1 MSELIGLDEAKLHCR
16 IDNDDSYED
25 AMIQAYIEASLEVCQ
40 KHIGKRFGAGTEFTP
55 AIKIGCLMY
64 VSQLYEYRTMISDV
78 EAKEIPLLSL
88 HCGLCIAMWGCT
100 DAVATNAPV
109 H

>member
-40 KHIGKRFGAGTEFTP
+40 KHIGKRFGAGSNLLLP
-55 AIKIGCLMY
+55 
-64 VSQLYEYRTMISDV
+64 SRSD
-78 EAKEIPLLSL
+78 A
-88 HCGLCIAMWGCT
+88 LCTFPNCT
-100 DAVATNAPV
+100 NTAR
-109 H
+109 

>member
-40 KHIGKRFGAGTEFTP
+40 KHIGKRFGAGLGIYSCHQDRMP
-55 AIKIGCLMY
+55 Y
-64 VSQLYEYRTMISDV
+64 VRFPTV
-78 EAKEIPLLSL
+78 RIP
-88 HCGLCIAMWGCT
+88 H
-100 DAVATNAPV
+100 DD
-109 H
+109 